1 MGRFVLSFFNA
12 DDFSFL
18 DSSGYL
24 IWSFVFLWWICLVI
38 LVWCYLSSHLY
49 IWGLLLSNCPLV
61 GIEFLNRHIGLFH
74 ADPSLNLFS
83 LCQSYKGGFFLVTIL
98 RLLLYFGSS
107 NSLIVCLRY
116 RIMLNCVILR
126 LLLLMLAIFVI
137 LKIFCQRT
145 LILVPTLIKHRS
157 LRRAIFYRMFD
168 SPASPTIIMNRWALI
183 IYYLR
188 WRYIISIPRFFN
200 IGIRFQWISHSTSI
214 LISVILSSSIS

>member
-1 MGRFVLSFFNA
+1 MRGFVLSLFNA

-18 DSSGYL
+18 NPSGDL

-74 ADPSLNLFS
+74 ADPSLDLFS
-83 LCQSYKGGFFLVTIL
+83 LCQSYKGGFFFLVTIL

-116 RIMLNCVILR
+116 RITLNCVIWR

-137 LKIFCQRT
+137 LNIFCQRAR
-145 LILVPTLIKHRS
+145 ILVPTLIKHRS

-168 SPASPTIIMNRWALI
+168 SPASPTIFIERCPLI
-183 IYYLR
+183 IYYMR
-188 WRYIISIPRFFN
+188 RRYLVGIPWFFN
-200 IGIRFQWISHSTSI
+200 ICVRF
-214 LISVILSSSIS
+214 